1 MQKKIL
7 FVLMIFIGSV
17 GVMGQEHLSLSLQE
31 AQEYALEN
39 NRTLKNASLDVRKS
53 YASRWQT
60 IAAMLPQVSASVDYS
75 SQFNYKMNFGGNA
88 ITMLDSYTY
97 GANASIAFSGVQ
109 LVGVQLKSI
118 AIKMADI
125 TQKQTEK
132 ETKDQ
137 VKSLYYSALVMK
149 QTTALLEKNLANMQ
163 KLLVFT
169 EQAVKV
175 GVSEQTDADQLSV
188 RIADLQTNISS
199 SKRSVEMLFNSM
211 RLQLGLEV
219 NTEIELSQTIDDL
232 FNDEK
237 ALSLI
242 ENDFNIEENFDY
254 QLISQNLL
262 LSKKQVVAKKWAY
275 APTIS
280 AFYQYS
286 KKEYFKD
293 EATFNMTPPNAAG
306 VSVSIPIF
314 SSCSRKSAVKEAK
327 LEYEKQRNNYEDTQ
341 EALVIQHRQLRYNL
355 RSSLESFETQK
366 KNMVVVQ
373 RLFDNK
379 SRKYEHGMASSMDV
393 TNSGTELIAAQ
404 SSYVQALLAVVK
416 AQIELEQLLNIDN
429 Q

>member
-7 FVLMIFIGSV
+7 ILLMVIISSA
-17 GVMGQEHLSLSLQE
+17 GVMGQERLLLSLDE
-31 AQEYALEN
+31 ARNYALEN

-60 IAAMLPQVSASVDYS
+60 IATMLPQVNASADYS
-75 SQFNYKMNFGGNA
+75 SQFGYKLNFGGNP

-97 GANASIAFSGVQ
+97 GASASIAFSGAQ
-109 LVGVQLKSI
+109 LVGVQLQNI

-137 VKSLYYSALVMK
+137 VKTLYYSALVME
-149 QTTALLEKNLANMQ
+149 QTTDLLEKTLENMQ

-169 EQAVKV
+169 EQSVNV
-175 GVSEQTDADQLSV
+175 GVAVQTDADQLSV

-199 SKRSVEMLFNSM
+199 AKRAAEMLFNSM
-211 RLQLGLEV
+211 RLQLGVDV
-219 NTEIELSQTIDDL
+219 NTEIELTQTIDEL
-232 FNDEK
+232 FSDEK
-237 ALSLI
+237 ALALV
-242 ENDFNIEENFDY
+242 ENDLIMDNNFDY
-254 QLISQNLL
+254 QLLNQNLK
-262 LSKKQVVAKKWAY
+262 LSEKQVAAKKWAY
-275 APTIS
+275 APTLS

-286 KKEYFKD
+286 KKGYFKD
-293 EATFNMTPPNAAG
+293 EATFNMTPPNALG
-306 VSVSIPIF
+306 ISVSIPIF
-314 SSCSRKSAVKEAK
+314 SSGSRLAAVKEAK
-327 LEYEKQRNNYEDTQ
+327 LEYEKQRNNFENTQ

-355 RSSLESFETQK
+355 RSSYESFETQK

-373 RLFDNK
+373 RVFDDI

-404 SSYVQALLAVVK
+404 SNYVQALLEVVN
-416 AQIELEQLLNIDN
+416 AQIELENLLNIDN
-429 Q
+429 N